1 MQAEKAAA
9 QNWARELFNDSEG
22 NPELDGGDCVPTGS
36 WRDAIDCALKWATE
50 SNNFVCSYVLKD
62 GVEGVEDQ
70 ELSGDYYDGAVPIVK
85 NQITRAAR
93 RFAATVNAIAAAA
106 GARAPVNGEQ
116 VVVMEE
122 L

>member
-1 MQAEKAAA
+1 M
-9 QNWARELFNDSEG
+9 ELFDDNEG
-22 NPELDGGDCVPTGS
+22 NPELDGDDCVPTGS
-36 WRDAIDCALKWATE
+36 GRDGIDCALKWANE

-62 GVEGVEDQ
+62 GVEGVEHQ
-70 ELSGDYYDGAVPIVK
+70 ELSGDYYEGAVPIVK

-106 GARAPVNGEQ
+106 GAREPARDEQ
-116 VVVMEE
+116 VVMEE